1 MVHLVLTGATGLI
14 GNAIVHYIQSIPPNS
29 TAPAAAITKLSIL
42 SRSPVPLASNP
53 NRTNTKTEISVIEH
67 KDYLS
72 YSPELM
78 AQLSDASALIWA
90 QGVST
95 MNGPPAAEYSRIT
108 KDFPMAAARA
118 FADAK
123 AKHDAAAGSKTAP
136 TTPVKTLSK
145 FNFVYIS
152 GEGATHTP
160 GLFTQMF
167 ARVKG
172 EAELAL
178 MALGRDAAYR
188 DNLAIYC
195 PRPGGVIPPKP
206 SAKKGENGDPAV
218 YIASADALMKTR
230 PWQFTLIAKT
240 ALPVYERF
248 NKKMLITT
256 PELARVLVEM
266 ALRDG
271 GEPYEAGEGIEN
283 DGRVIGNIAIRRF
296 SGL

>member
-14 GNAIVHYIQSIPPNS
+14 GNAVVHYIQSLPPNS

-53 NRTNTKTEISVIEH
+53 NRANTKTEISVIEH

-72 YSPELM
+72 YPPELM

-108 KDFPMAAARA
+108 KDFPMAAAKA

-123 AKHDAAAGSKTAP
+123 AQHDAAATAGSA
-136 TTPVKTLSK
+136 KTLSK

-152 GEGATHTP
+152 GEGATHSP
-160 GLFTQMF
+160 GIFTQLF

-178 MALGRDAAYR
+178 MALGRDPAYR
-188 DNLAIYC
+188 NNLAVYC

-206 SAKKGENGDPAV
+206 SAKKGENGDPAD
-218 YIASADALMKTR
+218 YIASADALMKNR
-230 PWQFTLIAKT
+230 PWMYHLIAKT
-240 ALPVYERF
+240 ALPVYERI

-256 PELARVLVEM
+256 PELGRVLVEM

-271 GEPYEAGEGIEN
+271 GEPFEKGEGIES
-283 DGRVIGNIAIRRF
+283 DGRVIGNSAIRRF
-296 SGL
+296 AGLK